1 MGPRCAQPRPHGP
14 NLAQPRAKMRT
25 RWRHF
30 APYRPHQGQHRRER
44 DREREREREERG
56 RERERGREGETETET
71 ETGEGNRERGRGKAK
86 ERERERERWLKGH
99 WLEGRGGSSRFV
111 FEDSEGT
118 GATSWTVSLTFRTSK
133 VALSSWLEP
142 HPAEDLR

>member
-44 DREREREREERG
+44 DRERERERERG
-56 RERERGREGETETET
+56 REGERERGRDRDRDRRGKQ
-71 ETGEGNRERGRGKAK
+71 RERERESER